1 MTANVIN
8 QVPYVRTS
16 RQFPFDDVAL
26 LAMEINKAYIDIAN
40 VVNNR
45 VIGLFPVNRP
55 AITGE
60 SYFLVKNKRQQTL
73 RQVYTFTATTPI
85 DHNIEVIDPNQF
97 TLCFGSY
104 TDGTNSYGLIFG
116 SNSAT
121 TIPGQISFYITA
133 TQIIFIVDGAAPA
146 LTSGRIVLTWL
157 SQT

>member
-60 SYFLVKNKRQQTL
+60 SYFLVKIKDNKHFDKSIHLRQQHQSIIIL
-73 RQVYTFTATTPI
+73 KSLILINLHYVL
-85 DHNIEVIDPNQF
+85 EVIPMD
-97 TLCFGSY
+97 
-104 TDGTNSYGLIFG
+104 
-116 SNSAT
+116 
-121 TIPGQISFYITA
+121 
-133 TQIIFIVDGAAPA
+133 
-146 LTSGRIVLTWL
+146 
-157 SQT
+157 